1 MKSKNCLLTF
11 VPQTFPFPETTNLS
25 ISWISFQRHFVHI
38 QATFMYVFYTHGTF
52 LSGVVECMEWLHRA
66 WRSGRDRK
74 RLVKGYNLF
83 VVGVTG

>member
-1 MKSKNCLLTF
+1 
-11 VPQTFPFPETTNLS
+11 
-25 ISWISFQRHFVHI
+25 
-38 QATFMYVFYTHGTF
+38 MYVFYTHGTF